1 MDNHIVP
8 ECYIDTMLVQT
19 LVPPEKNSRYNHQH
33 GCFDVSNE
41 MELYGL
47 KDKFAV
53 GIIDNDRKKA
63 KYLNKFIEIDNIEN
77 DLKLY
82 KHKEFHQYYI
92 EINPAMEVWILKVC
106 EQEKINITDFGLP
119 GNLKALKRITKPQTS
134 VKDKRFIDLFLEF
147 NRSGNKSVMKLKG
160 WLKLLKEKNYAV
172 DINELINAGRTK
184 TF

>member
-19 LVPPEKNSRYNHQH
+19 LVPPQKNSRYNHQH

-53 GIIDNDRKKA
+53 GIIDNDKKKA
-63 KYLNKFIEIDNIEN
+63 KYLSKFIEIDNIEN
-77 DLKLY
+77 ALKLY
-82 KHKEFHQYYI
+82 KHKVLCQYFI

-106 EQEKINITDFGLP
+106 EQEKIDITEFGLP
-119 GNLKALKRITKPQTS
+119 NNLKALQGITKPQTS
-134 VKDKRFIDLFLEF
+134 SKDKRFIDLFLRF
-147 NRSGNKSVMKLKG
+147 NMSCNRSVLKLKG
-160 WLKLLKEKNYAV
+160 CIKLLKEKNYDV
-172 DINELINAGRTK
+172 DINELINA
-184 TF
+184 